1 MGTSQISHSATQQ
14 ISSSQYQGLIRAAR
28 QRSQPSTRT
37 NPGSRG
43 RSPLLLTSP
52 RIKWPGGDHK
62 DMRKPRVDQRG
73 FGFIEI
79 VIVLAVVAVAGYLL
93 LQYFGSTAKTLEKFQ
108 EERPIAH
115 AKLAADQA
123 TLDAIKSMVQVYQAQ
138 N

>member
-1 MGTSQISHSATQQ
+1 M
-14 ISSSQYQGLIRAAR
+14 R
-28 QRSQPSTRT
+28 RS
-37 NPGSRG
+37 
-43 RSPLLLTSP
+43 
-52 RIKWPGGDHK
+52 RI
-62 DMRKPRVDQRG
+62 DQRG

-93 LQYFGSTAKTLEKFQ
+93 FQYFGSTAKTVEKLQ

-138 N
+138 NGRWPADKGAVLGLLASPPKFQCAGNDVEYDPATGALSLAITDDARCS